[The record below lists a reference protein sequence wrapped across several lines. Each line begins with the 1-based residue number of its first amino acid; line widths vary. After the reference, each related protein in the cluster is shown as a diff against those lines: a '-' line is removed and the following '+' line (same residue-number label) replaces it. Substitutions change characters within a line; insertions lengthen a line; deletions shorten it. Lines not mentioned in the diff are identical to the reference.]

1 MKGLFWNIRG
11 MGDHDK
17 IKHLNDLIKEHKV
30 DFIGIQETVKQDFT
44 AKDLDLI
51 GGGGKFS
58 WNWTIPRGRSGGM
71 LVGINEDK
79 MEIMEVS
86 KKNFLLH
93 VKVKNRNDK
102 FVWRLI
108 TVYGAAQPEH
118 KEEFLRELAQDCYG
132 CDEPLLI
139 GGDFNILR
147 QENEK
152 NKRGG
157 VNKWSLMFNSII
169 ENANLREMALE
180 GKKFTWAN
188 NKQSVTLEKLD
199 RILFNDKWEIKF
211 PLACGRVLERIYSD
225 HTPLLIN
232 VEGEKWQSPL
242 FKFENSWLMR
252 EDINTVVEQVWNSYN
267 INGSSID
274 KWQWRLQKMRKK
286 LKGWNM
292 NWEGMYKRKKHE
304 IMEKIEDIDKK
315 CEAYGMTI
323 LERKE
328 RGDLE
333 EELKKVVREDRLKWM
348 QRCKEKK
355 PFGRG

>member
-1 MKGLFWNIRG
+1 
-11 MGDHDK
+11 
-17 IKHLNDLIKEHKV
+17 
-30 DFIGIQETVKQDFT
+30 
-44 AKDLDLI
+44 
-51 GGGGKFS
+51 
-58 WNWTIPRGRSGGM
+58 
-71 LVGINEDK
+71 
-79 MEIMEVS
+79 
-86 KKNFLLH
+86 
-93 VKVKNRNDK
+93 
-102 FVWRLI
+102 
-108 TVYGAAQPEH
+108 
-118 KEEFLRELAQDCYG
+118 
-132 CDEPLLI
+132 
-139 GGDFNILR
+139 
-147 QENEK
+147 
-152 NKRGG
+152 
-157 VNKWSLMFNSII
+157 MFNSII

-252 EDINTVVEQVWNSYN
+252 EDINTVVEQVWNSCN